1 MPRKKIV
8 EPEEVVE
15 ETNETAQPET
25 TETTPEPTIQE
36 KAIDEMFNEQVEQ
49 LQPEEKEDKKKEE
62 TEEVKKETEEIGTKE
77 EKEKEKKEET
87 KQEPQEKIKEEVKA
101 KDEEKVKQEQQL
113 LQQVG
118 LSKFKN
124 IQDALNAYKELESA
138 FGKAQTII
146 QSYQRGV
153 IPQEI
158 KEGVE
163 GALNIVSRPRVK
175 FEVPNPQNYNLSD
188 GTFDVASYLQDT
200 LDAYTLS
207 LQKSLVFGE
216 LASALYTIMSR
227 AVVDKYSSLDE
238 KIKTEKQAE
247 EIANEIETLFP
258 QLKTDSELSD
268 LYEKAVLGH
277 YQKKGQPLT
286 REEFIEIAKKITG
299 LKQIPQKPKHT
310 IPEVGGFT
318 GQMGSQE
325 KADEP
330 LKSKEEK
337 AVDELF
343 ESSVN
348 RSSGIF

>member
-8 EPEEVVE
+8 EPEEVVD
-15 ETNETAQPET
+15 ETNETAQSEI

-49 LQPEEKEDKKKEE
+49 LQPEEKEDKKEKEIEKDKEE
-62 TEEVKKETEEIGTKE
+62 TKETETKE
-77 EKEKEKKEET
+77 EKEET
-87 KQEPQEKIKEEVKA
+87 KQEPQEEI
-101 KDEEKVKQEQQL
+101 KDEKSEDEKLKQEQQL
-113 LQQVG
+113 LQQFG
-118 LSKFKN
+118 LSKFKS

-146 QSYQRGV
+146 QSYQKGV

-175 FEVPNPQNYNLSD
+175 FEVPDPQNYNLSD

-227 AVVDKYSSLDE
+227 AVIDKYSSLDE

-258 QLKTDSELSD
+258 QLKTDAELSD

-286 REEFIEIAKKITG
+286 REEFIEIAKKIVG
-299 LKQIPQKPKHT
+299 LKQVSQKPKPT

-318 GQMGSQE
+318 GQMGSPE
-325 KADEP
+325 NAEEP
-330 LKSKEEK
+330 PKSKEEK
-337 AVDELF
+337 AVDEIF
-343 ESSVN
+343 ESSIN
-348 RSSGIF
+348 KQKASIF